1 MVRAAGG
8 IIVTNR
14 QSDRARSDRS
24 AEFERHAEEAR
35 PGLLAE
41 MWEFLSTNKKWWLTP
56 IILVVLL
63 VGALIVLSGSGAAPF
78 IYALF

>member
-1 MVRAAGG
+1 M
-8 IIVTNR
+8 T
-14 QSDRARSDRS
+14 DRRPEGAKSVRS
-24 AEFERHAEEAR
+24 AEFERYAEEAR

-56 IILVVLL
+56 IVLVVLL
-63 VGALIVLSGSGAAPF
+63 VGALIVFSGTGAAPF